1 MIFFNIQKKKI
12 YCDLFNVLFSQKK
25 KKLLLSNNIHFFFSM
40 YNSFILGLLSFF
52 FFFEMRL
59 LRLYVHEGYK
69 CITK

>member
-1 MIFFNIQKKKI
+1 MIFFNKKKKKL
-12 YCDLFNVLFSQKK
+12 YCDLFNVLFSQKN

-52 FFFEMRL
+52 FFEMRL